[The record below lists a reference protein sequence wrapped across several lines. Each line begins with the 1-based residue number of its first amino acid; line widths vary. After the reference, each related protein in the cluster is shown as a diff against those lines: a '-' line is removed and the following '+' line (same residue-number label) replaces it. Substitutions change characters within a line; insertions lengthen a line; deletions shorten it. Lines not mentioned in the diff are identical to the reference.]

1 MARIFV
7 VNALLSSRIVHMYSL
22 MNVWRSLCASVLA
35 LMAAPALHAAGAE
48 HFTALDSLEPGEWEL
63 RSRDPSDAPIRLCAA
78 DLRQLLQPRHPGASC
93 SRLVLEDGAKRTV
106 VTYDCV
112 GSGRGR
118 TSLRVETA
126 RLAQIDTQG
135 VADGSPFALVA
146 EARRVGVC
154 GRQTSSR

>member
-1 MARIFV
+1 MTCRRAFF
-7 VNALLSSRIVHMYSL
+7 ALLMT
-22 MNVWRSLCASVLA
+22 
-35 LMAAPALHAAGAE
+35 LMAPPALHAAGAE
-48 HFTALDSLEPGEWEL
+48 RLAALDSLEPGEWEL
-63 RSRDPSDAPIRLCAA
+63 RSRDPSEPPIRVCAA

-93 SRLVLEDGAKRTV
+93 SRFVIEDGARRAV

-146 EARRVGVC
+146 EARRVGAC
-154 GRQTSSR
+154 GQRTTSR